1 MKNNM
6 LSILLAASV
15 ISSGVLSVE
24 AYAEDVAPKMPSF
37 GQHMDPV
44 QMRQKMQQKMAE
56 ELGLTAEQQKQAE
69 ALSEKSKAEMEPL
82 MQEMKDIRVK
92 MDEKRRANMEEFE
105 KILTPEQKEKF
116 EALKNE
122 KPRQF
127 IGTSAPEFPHP
138 GKNGAKMPPHPEVAT
153 PEAENK

>member
-6 LSILLAASV
+6 LSILLATSV

-24 AYAEDVAPKMPSF
+24 AYAEDAAPEMPKF
-37 GQHMDPV
+37 EQAFNPE
-44 QMRQKMQQKMAE
+44 QMRQKMQQKMAD

-82 MQEMKDIRVK
+82 MKEMKDIREK
-92 MDEKRRANMEEFE
+92 MDAKRRANMEEFE

-116 EALKNE
+116 EALKHKGPHHGE
-122 KPRQF
+122 GWGK
-127 IGTSAPEFPHP
+127 FPHHMK
-138 GKNGAKMPPHPEVAT
+138 GKDGMKKPE
-153 PEAENK
+153 PKE